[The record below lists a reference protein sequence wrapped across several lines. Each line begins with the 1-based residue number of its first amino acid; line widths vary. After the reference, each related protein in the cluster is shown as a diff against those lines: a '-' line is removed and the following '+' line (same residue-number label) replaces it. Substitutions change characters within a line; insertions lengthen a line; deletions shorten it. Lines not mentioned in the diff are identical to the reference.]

1 MEQAKE
7 TKKDNIT
14 KTKSTIKPKVSK
26 EITTTTTKKKTTK
39 STNAST
45 NTKAKKTTTKKKVDK
60 RGNKALLVAHPKKVK
75 LFLKAVS
82 LGMSDIDACRRSGI
96 AASTIQDYKWKGN
109 QDLEKGKDTIYSQF
123 MELYNNAYSS
133 FIEVNLQ
140 NIMNAGMQDWRASHA
155 LLKMRDAKNYGDKQ
169 EVNINADELG
179 IKIINDVKDK

>member
-1 MEQAKE
+1 MEQQKEKE
-7 TKKDNIT
+7 TKKDNTT
-14 KTKSTIKPKVSK
+14 KTKTTTKPKVSNK
-26 EITTTTTKKKTTK
+26 ETTI
-39 STNAST
+39 
-45 NTKAKKTTTKKKVDK
+45 KAKKTITKKSTTTKKKVDK

-82 LGMSDIDACRRSGI
+82 LGMSDADACRRSGI
-96 AASTIQDYKWKGN
+96 AVATIQDYKWKGN

-140 NIMNAGMQDWRASHA
+140 NIMNAGLQDWRASHA

-169 EVNINADELG
+169 DGRSTAEEMGV
-179 IKIINDVKDK
+179 KIINDVK

>member
-1 MEQAKE
+1 MEQQKEKE
-7 TKKDNIT
+7 TKKDNTT
-14 KTKSTIKPKVSK
+14 KTTTKPKVSNK
-26 EITTTTTKKKTTK
+26 ETTI
-39 STNAST
+39 
-45 NTKAKKTTTKKKVDK
+45 KAKKTITKKSTTTKKKVDK

-82 LGMSDIDACRRSGI
+82 LGMSDADACRRSGI
-96 AASTIQDYKWKGN
+96 AVATIQDYKWKGN

-140 NIMNAGMQDWRASHA
+140 NIMNAGLQDWRASHA

-169 EVNINADELG
+169 EISINADELG

>member
-1 MEQAKE
+1 MEQQKEKE
-7 TKKDNIT
+7 TKKDNTT
-14 KTKSTIKPKVSK
+14 KTKTTNKPKVSK
-26 EITTTTTKKKTTK
+26 EITT
-39 STNAST
+39 
-45 NTKAKKTTTKKKVDK
+45 NTKAKKTTTKKSTTTKKKVDK

-82 LGMSDIDACRRSGI
+82 LGMSDADACRRSGI
-96 AASTIQDYKWKGN
+96 AVATIQDYKWKGN

-140 NIMNAGMQDWRASHA
+140 NIMNAGLQDWRASHA

-169 EVNINADELG
+169 EISINADELG

>member
-1 MEQAKE
+1 MEQQKEKE
-7 TKKDNIT
+7 TKKDNTT
-14 KTKSTIKPKVSK
+14 KTKTTTKPKVSNK
-26 EITTTTTKKKTTK
+26 ETTIKAKKTTTKK
-39 STNAST
+39 S
-45 NTKAKKTTTKKKVDK
+45 TTTKKKVDK

-82 LGMSDIDACRRSGI
+82 LGMSDADACRRSGI
-96 AASTIQDYKWKGN
+96 AVATIQDYKWKGN

-140 NIMNAGMQDWRASHA
+140 NIMNAGLQDWRASHA
-155 LLKMRDAKNYGDKQ
+155 LLKMRDARNYGDKQ
-169 EVNINADELG
+169 EISINADELG

>member
-1 MEQAKE
+1 MEQQKEKE
-7 TKKDNIT
+7 TKKDNTT
-14 KTKSTIKPKVSK
+14 KTKTTTKPKVSNK
-26 EITTTTTKKKTTK
+26 ETTI
-39 STNAST
+39 
-45 NTKAKKTTTKKKVDK
+45 KAKKTITKKSTTTKKKVDK

-82 LGMSDIDACRRSGI
+82 LGMSDADACRRSGI
-96 AASTIQDYKWKGN
+96 AVATIQDYKWKGN

-140 NIMNAGMQDWRASHA
+140 NIMNAGLQDWRASHA

-169 EVNINADELG
+169 EISINADELG

>member
-1 MEQAKE
+1 MEQQKEKE
-7 TKKDNIT
+7 TKKDNTT
-14 KTKSTIKPKVSK
+14 KTKTTTKPKVSNK
-26 EITTTTTKKKTTK
+26 ETTI
-39 STNAST
+39 
-45 NTKAKKTTTKKKVDK
+45 KAKKTITKKSTTTKKKVDK

-82 LGMSDIDACRRSGI
+82 LGMSDADACRRSGI
-96 AASTIQDYKWKGN
+96 AVATIQDYKWKGN

-140 NIMNAGMQDWRASHA
+140 NIMNAGLQDWRASHA
-155 LLKMRDAKNYGDKQ
+155 LLKMRDARNYGDKQ
-169 EVNINADELG
+169 EISINADELG

>member
-1 MEQAKE
+1 MEQQKEKE
-7 TKKDNIT
+7 TKKDNTT
-14 KTKSTIKPKVSK
+14 KTKTTTKPKVSNK
-26 EITTTTTKKKTTK
+26 ETTI
-39 STNAST
+39 
-45 NTKAKKTTTKKKVDK
+45 KAKKTITKKSTTTKKKVDK

-82 LGMSDIDACRRSGI
+82 LGMSDADACRRSGI
-96 AASTIQDYKWKGN
+96 AVATIQDYKWKGN

-140 NIMNAGMQDWRASHA
+140 NIMNAGLHDWRASHA

-169 EVNINADELG
+169 EISINADELG